1 MSSAFGSLQ
10 HHLHEK
16 HQRWYKHL
24 AAKFYITI
32 EFDAPYRRYETRSL
46 VNLSSGSQDLESRN
60 AASNFALGGFSSRG
74 KTSSDE
80 GMGFFSTNASL
91 QAHGGSQSGLDT
103 IIGGS
108 SSTSSKR
115 RHTSEDFERSV
126 VRVISR

>member
-1 MSSAFGSLQ
+1 MRSINAGTSISLP
-10 HHLHEK
+10 
-16 HQRWYKHL
+16 
-24 AAKFYITI
+24 KFYITI
-32 EFDAPYRRYETRSL
+32 ENLDAPYRRYETRSL

-60 AASNFALGGFSSRG
+60 TASFALGGFSSRG

-108 SSTSSKR
+108 SSFPPPNVDTQAR
-115 RHTSEDFERSV
+115 
-126 VRVISR
+126 ISRGRLFVWISR